1 MENPAQVPEQISSLK
16 EHLNKED
23 KEDIIKEPSKIRL
36 ARVLLKLLPIAI
48 SFRRDRRK
56 WVKQEGKNINEKK
69 FRKHAEKALKTF
81 IDLGPSYVKLGQW
94 LSTRADIMPQPYLEV
109 LAKLQDEVPPA
120 SFLEV
125 KSIIEKELG
134 DIGNLF
140 EMFNTS
146 ALSGASLGQVYLARY
161 NGKDVIVKISRPNI
175 EQIIEKDIFF
185 LKKILPIAT
194 RFIDPN
200 LRFSAEGMLSQF
212 IETIHEEMD
221 YRIEAENL
229 ITIKR
234 NLRNDKMIII
244 PNVIPERTSKHVLT
258 LEYIP
263 GIKITDIEKLEA
275 IGIDREK
282 LVTRVHHV
290 FFKMLLRH
298 SIFHA
303 DPHPGNISVAHNGA
317 IILYDFGMIG
327 RIDNQTRIIL
337 IRLYLGLI
345 EKDAVRAVNALIDL
359 KTLEPTV
366 NRYVVEKALDMS
378 IQSLHGRQ
386 VDRMEV
392 NALMELA
399 NKTMTRFPF
408 RLPKNLALYMR
419 MTSIL
424 EGIYHQHKVKFQ
436 FVKVLA
442 NLLEQEQLIKEAY
455 IEEIKDSIDR
465 FRKGIEASIYVAP
478 LLKSYL
484 EVHQREPSY
493 YSYNSPQ
500 RTNNFLA
507 GSIFASALFLGSVI
521 MLPHSPNLSYGGFI
535 ASIVTFVTT
544 MVWKKNRF

>member
-1 MENPAQVPEQISSLK
+1 MENPSQVPEQISSLE
-16 EHLNKED
+16 EHFSKQTAV
-23 KEDIIKEPSKIRL
+23 IHKEPSKIHL
-36 ARVLLKLLPIAI
+36 ARVLLKLLPVAFK
-48 SFRRDRRK
+48 FRRDRRR
-56 WVKQEGKNINEKK
+56 WVKQEGKNIDEKK
-69 FRKHAEKALKTF
+69 YRKHAEKALKTF
-81 IDLGPSYVKLGQW
+81 IELGPSYIKLGQW
-94 LSTRADIMPQPYLEV
+94 LSTRADILPQPYLEV

-120 SFLEV
+120 SFSEV
-125 KSIIEKELG
+125 KSLIENELG
-134 DIGNLF
+134 DIQHVF
-140 EMFNTS
+140 DEFNTS

-161 NGKDVIVKISRPNI
+161 KGKDVIVKISRPNI

-221 YRIEAENL
+221 YRIEADNL
-229 ITIKR
+229 ITIKN

-244 PNVIPERTSKHVLT
+244 PNVILERTSKHVLT

-275 IGIDREK
+275 MGIDREK
-282 LVTRVHHV
+282 LVIKVHHV

-298 SIFHA
+298 TIFHA
-303 DPHPGNISVAHNGA
+303 DPHPGNISVAPDSGA

-327 RIDNQTRIIL
+327 RIDDDTRIKL
-337 IRLYLGLI
+337 IRLYLGLV
-345 EKDAVRAVNALIDL
+345 EKDAVRTVNVLLDL

-366 NRYVVEKALDMS
+366 NRHVVEKALEMS
-378 IQSLHGRQ
+378 IQSLHGKQ

-424 EGIYHQHKVKFQ
+424 EGIYHHHKVKFH

-455 IEEIKDSIDR
+455 KAEIKESIKR
-465 FRKGIEASIYVAP
+465 FTKNIEATIYIAP

-484 EVHQREPSY
+484 ESQQQHY
-493 YSYNSPQ
+493 YNNPQ
-500 RTNNFLA
+500 RNNNNLLA

-521 MLPHSPNLSYGGFI
+521 MLPDSPNLSYGGFI
-535 ASIVTFVTT
+535 VSAITLVSTII
-544 MVWKKNRF
+544 WKKIRF